1 MTEPGSHQGLP
12 AHLPANGWRT
22 ATRCGPNG
30 GNCVA
35 VNLGGRAGVIGV
47 RDTKP
52 VDGPVLLF
60 GSAAW
65 SAFLSSTR

>member
-1 MTEPGSHQGLP
+1 MTGHGSGQGLSVD
-12 AHLPANGWRT
+12 LPANGWRT
-22 ATRCGPNG
+22 ARRCGPNG
-30 GNCVA
+30 GNCVE
-35 VNLGGRAGVIGV
+35 VNLGGRAGVVGV

-60 GSAAW
+60 GAAAW

>member
-1 MTEPGSHQGLP
+1 MTAHGSNQGFP

-22 ATRCGPNG
+22 ASRCGPNG

-35 VNLGGRAGVIGV
+35 VNLGSGAGVIGV

-52 VDGPVLLF
+52 VAGPVLLF